1 MEAYLG
7 IDVSKGYADFTL
19 LDKEKQELEK
29 VFQLDDTCG
38 GHDALKKLLKQ
49 FTLQHNLSTMYCAV
63 ESTGGFENN
72 WYNWLIV
79 LKKELPIKVAR
90 LNPSGVKNNVAASLE
105 RNVTDALSS
114 RYIAQYI
121 ISHAE
126 KVKYDVPDNIYSS
139 YRSMSKHIALLKKQN
154 TQLINEMKMVLYS
167 TFPELMRY
175 CKQGMPAWV
184 LDVLKKYPSP
194 AAIEKLKVEQLSK
207 IKNVT
212 HDKALSIINK
222 AKNSTTSRNNSV
234 QEFLIKSLAK
244 QIADKQEL
252 IDEHKNYLADNCKG
266 AEVDLIDTIPGIASY
281 SAAAIMIE
289 IESIHRFA
297 TPSHLASYFGLHP
310 VMKES
315 GDKQF
320 AYRMSKKGRS
330 GMRALL
336 YMCAQTSVLHD
347 EHLKNI
353 YHRHRSK
360 GKNHKQAIGVI
371 MHKMLRMIWGVLTST
386 QPYNATTDKNNQT
399 KKIKQQPDNKKEE
412 LKTKRRYQALD
423 TDAPIS
429 NIQSKKRKAQSE
441 PQVSSAEQVR
451 DHQIAP
457 V

>member
-49 FTLQHNLSTMYCAV
+49 FTLQHNISTMYCAV

-154 TQLINEMKMVLYS
+154 TQLINKMKMVLYS

-184 LDVLKKYPSP
+184 
-194 AAIEKLKVEQLSK
+194 
-207 IKNVT
+207 
-212 HDKALSIINK
+212 
-222 AKNSTTSRNNSV
+222 
-234 QEFLIKSLAK
+234 
-244 QIADKQEL
+244 
-252 IDEHKNYLADNCKG
+252 
-266 AEVDLIDTIPGIASY
+266 
-281 SAAAIMIE
+281 
-289 IESIHRFA
+289 
-297 TPSHLASYFGLHP
+297 
-310 VMKES
+310 
-315 GDKQF
+315 
-320 AYRMSKKGRS
+320 
-330 GMRALL
+330 
-336 YMCAQTSVLHD
+336 
-347 EHLKNI
+347 
-353 YHRHRSK
+353 
-360 GKNHKQAIGVI
+360 
-371 MHKMLRMIWGVLTST
+371 
-386 QPYNATTDKNNQT
+386 
-399 KKIKQQPDNKKEE
+399 
-412 LKTKRRYQALD
+412 
-423 TDAPIS
+423 
-429 NIQSKKRKAQSE
+429 
-441 PQVSSAEQVR
+441 
-451 DHQIAP
+451 
-457 V
+457 